1 MRGVNRDKKNKAN
14 FSRKER
20 IRKLKI
26 EIQKYKEKSAWEEM
40 AKGVLEKSDF
50 DNLMSRLRRRYEIR
64 REILMDKY
72 LVTLRPWA
80 NRFKN
85 KRPKGLGWLDDA

>member
-1 MRGVNRDKKNKAN
+1 MTEIIKLTAHEKKEL
-14 FSRKER
+14 ER
-20 IRKLKI
+20 LKKD
-26 EIQKYKEKSAWEEM
+26 IQKS
-40 AKGVLEKSDF
+40 LEKSSWEKMAKAAKEKLDL
-50 DNLMSRLRRRYEIR
+50 DNLKSMVRRRKEIR
-64 REILMDKY
+64 REILLDKY

>member
-1 MRGVNRDKKNKAN
+1 MTKKIKLT
-14 FSRKER
+14 SHEKRELE
-20 IRKLKI
+20 KLKI
-26 EIQKYKEKSAWEEM
+26 DIQKYKEKSAWEEM
-40 AKGVLEKSDF
+40 AKRVKDNLDY
-50 DNLMSRLRRRYEIR
+50 DNLMSRWRWRYEVR

-72 LVTLRPWA
+72 LVTLRPWT

>member
-1 MRGVNRDKKNKAN
+1 MAKAA
-14 FSRKER
+14 
-20 IRKLKI
+20 
-26 EIQKYKEKSAWEEM
+26 KEK
-40 AKGVLEKSDF
+40 LDL
-50 DNLMSRLRRRYEIR
+50 DNLKSMVRRRKEIR
-64 REILMDKY
+64 REILLDKY

>member
-1 MRGVNRDKKNKAN
+1 MTEIIKLTAHEKKEL
-14 FSRKER
+14 ER
-20 IRKLKI
+20 LKKD
-26 EIQKYKEKSAWEEM
+26 IQKS
-40 AKGVLEKSDF
+40 LEKSSWEKMAKAAKEKLDL
-50 DNLMSRLRRRYEIR
+50 DNLKSMVRRRNEIR
-64 REILMDKY
+64 REILLDKY

>member
-1 MRGVNRDKKNKAN
+1 MTEITKLTAYEKKELD
-14 FSRKER
+14 R
-20 IRKLKI
+20 LKKD
-26 EIQKYKEKSAWEEM
+26 IQKSLEKSLWEEM
-40 AKGVLEKSDF
+40 AKAAKEKLDL
-50 DNLMSRLRRRYEIR
+50 DNLKSMVRMRKEIR
-64 REILMDKY
+64 REILLDKY

>member
-1 MRGVNRDKKNKAN
+1 MAKAA
-14 FSRKER
+14 
-20 IRKLKI
+20 
-26 EIQKYKEKSAWEEM
+26 KEK
-40 AKGVLEKSDF
+40 LDL
-50 DNLMSRLRRRYEIR
+50 DNLKSIVRRRKEIR
-64 REILMDKY
+64 RERLLDKY

>member
-1 MRGVNRDKKNKAN
+1 MTEITKLTAHEKKEL
-14 FSRKER
+14 ER
-20 IRKLKI
+20 LKKD
-26 EIQKYKEKSAWEEM
+26 IQKSLEKSLWEEM
-40 AKGVLEKSDF
+40 AKVAKEKLDL
-50 DNLMSRLRRRYEIR
+50 DNLKSIVRRRNEIR
-64 REILMDKY
+64 RETLLDKY